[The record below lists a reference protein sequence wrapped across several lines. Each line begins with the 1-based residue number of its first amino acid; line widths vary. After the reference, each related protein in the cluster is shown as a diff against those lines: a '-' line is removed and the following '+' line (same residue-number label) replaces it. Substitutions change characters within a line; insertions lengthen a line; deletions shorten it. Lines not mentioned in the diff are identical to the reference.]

1 MPDPDETYPPEM
13 ARVLEG
19 LTPPRRPAGHEED
32 LVVTIRL
39 RAGGE
44 LVVSSPGTPPHR
56 IVAIRA
62 KRASAAGQRV
72 AELVEEALQARD
84 HARQGPT
91 SR

>member
-1 MPDPDETYPPEM
+1 MSDP
-13 ARVLEG
+13 
-19 LTPPRRPAGHEED
+19 
-32 LVVTIRL
+32 VTITVRL
-39 RAGGE
+39 HSDGAV
-44 LVVSSPGTPPHR
+44 VVSSPGTPPHR

-62 KRASAAGQRV
+62 KRARAAGQPV